1 MLPKLPLIALGAVLL
16 VIYARAY
23 GIEDVVFLKVDLEE
37 DVFPYV
43 VIGREIEPVPIVEI
57 YVNQTA
63 YFAEEGVNITVPV
76 PVGRYVAVP
85 RKAFNNFA
93 RGHPRAFD
101 LEVEGLGKVRLV
113 LPRNATELGESQ
125 IINTPRGKAIKT
137 AGRLELWVFAEE
149 RNGKLYIGNKPL
161 DIREPKNQ
169 PPRRQPLKEP
179 EKAPAR
185 ANGEVGTTDY
195 ASNSTTVNAYGSYLF
210 APLVHANV
218 VDSKIYTAS
227 TAARFWIA
235 NGFDGKKYTFYG
247 KDDWK
252 SHYAYL
258 GYGVQRVYVHVAWR
272 RGDPE
277 PGPYAWLNV
286 RYYTQ
291 PGQLP
296 NSVWLYQSPL
306 EYRFENVYRKIYVF
320 DVSQYSNY
328 YIEVYTDILSTG
340 RPLNISIMVVYRRP
354 ADPLSAYGLLRANW
368 RWDLVQPGGWL
379 GVVLDYSK
387 PIKSV
392 VFVARIAPGASADA
406 WLWISNFKVKTCTNT
421 NTQSVTVILGSR
433 VVTTLTSS
441 RYVGT
446 FDGCREFVF
455 DNGPFGTYAWV
466 RLEDAAKWWYAA
478 NATTY
483 LPLYLVFDPPV
494 TRGWTPAE
502 LKNLRVSLW
511 GYRWPEIWRENSRTW
526 ISGRAVF
533 PDVPVS
539 RGSHVRDIF
548 MYTVWLSSTRYNETV
563 DPITLR
569 SRLAY
574 ADIRLTSQMFV
585 GYEYTTPNGR
595 LTYSYLKWGNNVELR
610 KVCVAVVGSA
620 NVNYVG
626 SPITMD
632 IYIQYPYKYDI
643 NWLVSATNAAV
654 YIVGTILTFISLFY
668 TNPLIVAGSLAVWGI
683 DSLLKTVQ
691 TPQEY
696 TCSPSSYYVSSGY
709 NAGTYGKIDFAHIY
723 IGGVGTPQTRGV
735 ALTERIM
742 YHEATYSTY
751 VDINLAG
758 YYYYLT
764 FLRVHHDDAY
774 RIFNGPEEPYAM
786 AWSGFFVEFK

>member
-16 VIYARAY
+16 VIYAWAY

-169 PPRRQPLKEP
+169 PPRRQPPKEP
-179 EKAPAR
+179 RKPPTR
-185 ANGEVGTTDY
+185 TNGEAGTMDY
-195 ASNSTTVNAYGSYLF
+195 SSGSTTVNTYGNYLF

-218 VDSKIYTAS
+218 VDSRIEMGY

-235 NGFDGKKYTFYG
+235 NGFNGKNYIFYG
-247 KDDWK
+247 RDDVK

-258 GYGVQRVYVHVAWR
+258 GYGVQRVYVYVAWR

-277 PGPYAWLNV
+277 PGPYAWLYV
-286 RYYTQ
+286 RYYAR
-291 PGQLP
+291 PGQWLG
-296 NSVWLYQSPL
+296 STWLYQPPR
-306 EYRFENVYRKIYVF
+306 EYSFENVYKKIYVF

-340 RPLNISIMVVYRRP
+340 RPLNISIMAVYRRP
-354 ADPLSAYGLLRANW
+354 ADTLSAYGLLRANW
-368 RWDLVQPGGWL
+368 QWDLVQPGGQL
-379 GVVLDYSK
+379 THIIEHYIPVGRVVY
-387 PIKSV
+387 
-392 VFVARIAPGASADA
+392 VARIAPGASADA
-406 WLWISNFKVKTCTNT
+406 WLWISNFKLKTCTNT
-421 NTQSVTVILGSR
+421 NTQRVIVVLGSR

-441 RYVGT
+441 QYVGT
-446 FDGCREFVF
+446 SDGCREFTF
-455 DNGPFGTYAWV
+455 ASAFAWV
-466 RLEDAAKWWYAA
+466 NLEDAARWWYSA
-478 NATTY
+478 NATTH
-483 LPLYLVFDPPV
+483 LPLYLIFDPPV
-494 TRGWTPAE
+494 NRGWTPAE
-502 LKNLRVSLW
+502 IRDLRISLW

-526 ISGRAVF
+526 ISDTTIF
-533 PDVPVS
+533 PDTPIY
-539 RGSHVRDIF
+539 RKSHIRDIY
-548 MYTVWLSSTRYNETV
+548 MYTLWYPRTRVNETADTSGWHRV
-563 DPITLR
+563 G
-569 SRLAY
+569 Y
-574 ADIRLTSQMFV
+574 VDIRLTSEV
-585 GYEYTTPNGR
+585 VSGDRSATASGR
-595 LTYSYLKWGNNVELR
+595 LTYSYLKWYRGLEL
-610 KVCVAVVGSA
+610 KKLCVAIYGSA
-620 NVNYVG
+620 SVNYVG
-626 SPITMD
+626 RSVTMGLYYQGNNNT
-632 IYIQYPYKYDI
+632 IY
-643 NWLVSATNAAV
+643 WLVSATSSTV
-654 YIVGTILTFISLFY
+654 YVVGSILTFISLFY
-668 TNPLIVAGSLAVWGI
+668 TNPWIAAGSVIVWGI
-683 DSLLKTVQ
+683 DTLLKAVQ
-691 TPQEY
+691 APQSY
-696 TCSPSSYYVSSGY
+696 TCSPTPAFVSTGY
-709 NAGTYGKIDFAHIY
+709 DAGTFGRMDFAHID
-723 IGGVGTPQTRGV
+723 IGGVGTPQTGGV

-742 YHEATYSTY
+742 YHEATHSAI
-751 VDINLAG
+751 VNINLAG

-764 FLRVHHDDAY
+764 FLRVHGTDAD
-774 RIFNGPEEPYAM
+774 RIFNGAEEPYAM
-786 AWSGFFVEFK
+786 AWSGFLVEFK